1 MAKNMEAAWDNKPGF
16 DRVNGKFIKLD
27 LDLWLKEQDILK
39 EAEAD
44 GRQNKPAANE
54 PLAGI
59 PSKIITWVNQRGRIC
74 RQNVGGWLNDLERN
88 LTDMEDHEGLKVQ
101 VDQVEETLNDA
112 ELDLEGKVREQ
123 RGRLAVQLDAVRQA
137 KLDYEAFRSESGLR
151 RLPDYSGRKT
161 ALRYIIFF
169 FCLELILN
177 ATSLM
182 DANPFGLV
190 GAIVQMALICAVN
203 ILIMGWCMGGLL
215 RLAHHVKPIK
225 SWFFGFLACVVVV
238 LVAGFNMAVGH
249 FRDSMQAILDD
260 PSADIFAVGS
270 DTFVRFAE
278 GPVAFDSFQSALL
291 ALLGF
296 LFFCVSAW
304 KWLSRDDRYPEYG
317 QKHRQLQE
325 IQDDYRTRFESAE
338 NQLNDVFKKYEA
350 KLEDIRHKL
359 RAQQTRWK
367 EHRVKG
373 NAVVADFS
381 TNLKQYQHDL
391 NQLLGAY
398 ISANLKAR
406 TEPPPAWFSETVE
419 VDQEILV
426 SPDFTVPEQ
435 TSLGDVAGRIDKAIK
450 DLQKMFKEHRKEFPT
465 LEEAMGY
472 DAGATR
478 EAA

>member
-1 MAKNMEAAWDNKPGF
+1 MAKNLEADWDNVPGF
-16 DRVNGKFIKLD
+16 DPVGGKFRNLD
-27 LDLWLKEQDILK
+27 LDAWLKEHKIVEQ
-39 EAEAD
+39 AQAD
-44 GRQNKPAANE
+44 GRLNKPAANE
-54 PLAGI
+54 ARAGV
-59 PSKIITWVNQRGRIC
+59 PAKIIAWVNQRGRIC
-74 RQNVGGWLNDLERN
+74 RQNVSKWLNDLERN

-101 VDQVEETLNDA
+101 IQQVEETLNDA

-123 RGRLAVQLDAVRQA
+123 EGHLSVYKDAVRQA
-137 KLDYEAFRSESGLR
+137 KFDYEEFRRESSLR
-151 RLPDYSGRKT
+151 RLPDYSGRKA

-182 DANPFGLV
+182 AANPFGLL
-190 GAIVQMALICAVN
+190 GAVVQMALICAVN

-215 RLAHHVKPIK
+215 RLAHHIRPAK
-225 SWFFGFLACVVVV
+225 SWFFGFLAFVVVA

-270 DTFVRFAE
+270 DTFVRLSQ

-304 KWLSRDDRYPEYG
+304 KWLSRDDRYPGYG
-317 QKHRQLQE
+317 QKDRLLKE
-325 IQDDYRTRFESAE
+325 IQEDYRVRFENAE
-338 NQLNDVFKKYEA
+338 NQLKDVFKKYEN

-367 EHRVKG
+367 EHRVQG

-381 TNLKQYQHDL
+381 TNLKKYQHDL

-398 ISANLKAR
+398 ISANEKAR
-406 TEPPPAWFSETVE
+406 TEPAPDWFSEAVE
-419 VDQEILV
+419 VDQEILDPPNF
-426 SPDFTVPEQ
+426 SVPEQ
-435 TSLGDVAGRIDKAIK
+435 TSLENVADRIDRAIK
-450 DLQKMFKEHRKEFPT
+450 DLQKMFKEHRKQFST
-465 LEEAMGY
+465 LDEAMDY
-472 DAGATR
+472 SASATR

>member
-1 MAKNMEAAWDNKPGF
+1 MAKNLETVWDNKPGF
-16 DRVNGKFIKLD
+16 DPVNGKFIKLD
-27 LDLWLKEQDILK
+27 LDGWLKEHKIL
-39 EAEAD
+39 EQAQED
-44 GRQNKPAANE
+44 GNQNKPAATDSQ
-54 PLAGI
+54 AGV
-59 PSKIITWVNQRGRIC
+59 PAKIIAWVNQRGRIC
-74 RQNVGGWLNDLERN
+74 RQNVSRWLNDLERN
-88 LTDMEDHEGLKVQ
+88 LTDMEDHEGLEVQ
-101 VDQVEETLNDA
+101 IHQVEETLNDA
-112 ELDLEGKVREQ
+112 ELDLQGKVREQ
-123 RGRLAVQLDAVRQA
+123 RGHLAVPADELGQA
-137 KLDYEAFRSESGLR
+137 KKDYEAFRRESELR

-182 DANPFGLV
+182 DANPFGLI

-215 RLAHHVKPIK
+215 RLAHHVKRAK
-225 SWFFGFLACVVVV
+225 SWFFGFLASAVVV

-270 DTFVRFAE
+270 DTFIRFSE
-278 GPVAFDSFQSALL
+278 GPVAFESFQSALL

-325 IQDDYRTRFESAE
+325 KQDDYTARFENAE
-338 NQLNDVFKKYEA
+338 NQLKSVFKKYEA

-359 RAQQTRWK
+359 DVQKIKWK
-367 EHRVKG
+367 EHRIKG

-406 TEPPPAWFSETVE
+406 TEPAPDWFSEIVK
-419 VDQEILV
+419 VDQEILIP
-426 SPDFTVPEQ
+426 PDFTVPEQ
-435 TSLGDVAGRIDKAIK
+435 ASLGDVADRIDRAIK
-450 DLQKMFKEHRKEFPT
+450 ELQTMFKEKTKEFST

-472 DAGATR
+472 DAGANR